1 MAILSRPFSIYRCLI
16 RITFRLIRKVPFHH
30 HHHRRRSR
38 RHFRLLF
45 SSPVIATIN
54 PNGVIGVET
63 MNRLIDVR
71 ASTM

>member
-1 MAILSRPFSIYRCLI
+1 MAILNHPFSIYRCLI
-16 RITFRLIRKVPFHH
+16 RITFRLIRKVPFH

-63 MNRLIDVR
+63 MNRLIDER
-71 ASTM
+71 ATTM